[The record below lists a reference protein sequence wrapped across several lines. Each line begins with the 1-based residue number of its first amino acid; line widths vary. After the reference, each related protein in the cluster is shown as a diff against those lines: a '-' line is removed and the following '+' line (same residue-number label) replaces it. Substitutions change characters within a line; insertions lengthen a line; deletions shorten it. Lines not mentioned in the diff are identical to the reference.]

1 MKTTGLLKNLAKRK
15 TALYASL
22 FAVIFVG
29 TPHIVPLVMQ
39 FSLFKSY
46 WASMP
51 HATAYAF
58 ALEVGIVFFALR
70 SKMVQT
76 IVFAII
82 ATSLYLGYYDN
93 HIPWWT
99 IAPIMPLIIS
109 ISLPIMIVLIAHETG
124 KKEVKKDI
132 RDITFDPVE
141 APPKPKVS
149 QNGLPKPVPEE
160 IKEQILKL
168 IDEGYSYRDVA
179 KEVKYT
185 IATISR
191 VVNEKRNS
199 PVNQ

>member
-1 MKTTGLLKNLAKRK
+1 MKTTGLLKKLAKRK

-39 FSLFKSY
+39 FSLFKSQ

-51 HATAYAF
+51 HAIAYAF

-70 SKMVQT
+70 SKMIQT
-76 IVFAII
+76 VIFAII
-82 ATSLYLGYYDN
+82 ATTLYLGYYDP

-124 KKEVKKDI
+124 KKGNKKDI
-132 RDITFDPVE
+132 REMTYDAPE
-141 APPKPKVS
+141 APKAKTT

-160 IKEQILKL
+160 IKDQILKL

-191 VVNEKRNS
+191 VVNEKKNL
-199 PVNQ
+199 PINQ